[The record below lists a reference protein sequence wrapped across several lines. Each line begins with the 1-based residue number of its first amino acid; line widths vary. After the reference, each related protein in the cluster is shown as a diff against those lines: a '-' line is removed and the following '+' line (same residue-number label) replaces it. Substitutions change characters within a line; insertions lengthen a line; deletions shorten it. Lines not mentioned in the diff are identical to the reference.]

1 MNKKQLLDYESP
13 TTQLIDLRV
22 ESGILI
28 TSDPQNNPNSG
39 YDNGWDLGDI

>member
-28 TSDPQNNPNSG
+28 VSG
-39 YDNGWDLGDI
+39 EENTIEDAIIDDWGVL